1 MVGAFLV
8 AVAAVGI
15 FAAYQQAAHGPSTRY
30 VVAARSLVAG
40 RPVSA
45 ADVTTIAL
53 DLPPVLRNG
62 AITAPGAVI
71 GHLLLANIAVG
82 ELVQRSAVAASAL
95 AQTGQDEVSFSVD
108 PARSLGDRI
117 VPGDVIDILT
127 TTDGRTTALA
137 RQVRVLDRES
147 RGGGGFIYTVGLSDQ
162 VTVNAVAAAGVAG
175 SLTLVRS
182 DGPGPAAPPPGAAFP
197 PANQFPTASSAVRRA
212 DTTTST
218 A

>member
-15 FAAYQQAAHGPSTRY
+15 FAAYQQAARGPRTRY

-45 ADVTTIAL
+45 VDVTTIAL
-53 DLPPVLRNG
+53 DLPAGVRSRTFTAAGPV
-62 AITAPGAVI
+62 V
-71 GHLLLANIAVG
+71 GHLLLANVGAG
-82 ELVQRSAVAASAL
+82 ELVQRSAVAPSGL
-95 AQTGQDEVSFSVD
+95 AQAAQDEVSFSVD
-108 PARSLGDRI
+108 PSRSLGDRI
-117 VPGDVIDILT
+117 VPGDVVDILT

-137 RQVRVLDRES
+137 RQVRVLDRQS

-162 VTVNAVAAAGVAG
+162 FSVSALATAGVAG

-182 DGPGPAAPPPGAAFP
+182 DGPGPVATPPGATT
-197 PANQFPTASSAVRRA
+197 PTAIQPSTTSTGGRRG
-212 DTTTST
+212 DTTTPT
-218 A
+218 G

>member
-15 FAAYQQAAHGPSTRY
+15 FAAYEQAARGARTRY

-40 RPVSA
+40 RTVTA
-45 ADVTTIAL
+45 ADVTTVAL
-53 DLPPVLRNG
+53 DLPPGVRTRAFTG
-62 AITAPGAVI
+62 PGPVV
-71 GHLLLANIAVG
+71 GHLLLANVGAG
-82 ELVQRSAVAASAL
+82 ELVQRSAVAVGTL
-95 AQTGQDEVSFSVD
+95 AQAGQEEVSFAVD

-117 VPGDVIDILT
+117 LPGDVVDILA

-162 VTVNAVAAAGVAG
+162 GAVDAVAAAGVAG

-182 DGPGPAAPPPGAAFP
+182 DGPRPASTPSEGVDPST
-197 PANQFPTASSAVRRA
+197 NQFPTPSSTPRRG

-218 A
+218 G